1 MLSVERNHRRLLLS
15 ESFLFSKL
23 PGDDL
28 DRIIDFTKLKK
39 SKTREV
45 IFRKNESGQQMFIII
60 SGRVSLT
67 TSSAS
72 GKELYLGMLG
82 KGEIF
87 GEISLLDKKERT
99 ATVTAKEATEML
111 VIDRSY
117 FIPFLKNNPD
127 VAISLLSA
135 MATRLR
141 QTDQFFEDTVFQQ
154 LPGRLARKFL
164 SLARD
169 FGKQCDEGYQITIPL
184 SQNDIGKMTRASR
197 ESVNKQMRIWEEEG
211 LIGFDKGYITINN
224 PEALMSITD

>member
-39 SKTREV
+39 AKTREI

-87 GEISLLDKKERT
+87 GEISLLDKK
-99 ATVTAKEATEML
+99 
-111 VIDRSY
+111 
-117 FIPFLKNNPD
+117 
-127 VAISLLSA
+127 
-135 MATRLR
+135 
-141 QTDQFFEDTVFQQ
+141 
-154 LPGRLARKFL
+154 
-164 SLARD
+164 
-169 FGKQCDEGYQITIPL
+169 
-184 SQNDIGKMTRASR
+184 
-197 ESVNKQMRIWEEEG
+197 
-211 LIGFDKGYITINN
+211 
-224 PEALMSITD
+224 